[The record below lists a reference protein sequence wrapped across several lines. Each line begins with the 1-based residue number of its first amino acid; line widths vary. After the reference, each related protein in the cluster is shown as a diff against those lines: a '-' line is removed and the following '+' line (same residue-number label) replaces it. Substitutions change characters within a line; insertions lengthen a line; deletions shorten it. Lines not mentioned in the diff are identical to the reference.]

1 MENVTILFS
10 GLVVGIIVF
19 HTAII
24 APTVFRSLTLDDAGT
39 FLRTVFPKFFL
50 NSYAHFPSIKLSG
63 LAK

>member
-1 MENVTILFS
+1 MENVTFLFS

-39 FLRTVFPKFFL
+39 FLGQFFQSFL
-50 NSYAHFPSIKLSG
+50 PWLLSS
-63 LAK
+63 AR